1 VVDVVYASPRRTGS
15 RLLALMLAVVFLTVI
30 GSSVGYLVGRH
41 VRDVRAGN
49 SGPGPADTPS
59 DTPSGK
65 PCPDQTQHDA
75 QALFKP
81 QGALTQVLYVR
92 THGDGG
98 ASEVWICE
106 DTIGNLYYQGHRL
119 SQEEQDGAPR
129 EPFTDKNSL
138 ILQTVS
144 KQGDDYVAE
153 NSSAKTGTTRYR
165 VSTARLEIDLPDGTV
180 QREQVV
186 AHDP

>member
-1 VVDVVYASPRRTGS
+1 MKITNDGSSGS
-15 RLLALMLAVVFLTVI
+15 RADRGAFGDTTHALA
-30 GSSVGYLVGRH
+30 YE
-41 VRDVRAGN
+41 
-49 SGPGPADTPS
+49 
-59 DTPSGK
+59 PSGSTL
-65 PCPDQTQHDA
+65 PP
-75 QALFKP
+75 ALP
-81 QGALTQVLYVR
+81 PYPLPYG
-92 THGDGG
+92 
-98 ASEVWICE
+98 C
-106 DTIGNLYYQGHRL
+106 
-119 SQEEQDGAPR
+119 GAPR